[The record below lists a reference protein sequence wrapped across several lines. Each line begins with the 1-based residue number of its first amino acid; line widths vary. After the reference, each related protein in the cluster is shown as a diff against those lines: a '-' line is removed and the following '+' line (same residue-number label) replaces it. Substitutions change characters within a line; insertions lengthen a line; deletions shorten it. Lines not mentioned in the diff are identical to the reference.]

1 MMKVW
6 KNDKGIGGA
15 PQPSFNYLY
24 KKDIMEIKEYPC
36 GKTATYRFDAAGTP
50 KAVILLIHG
59 FGEHSERYRDWAA
72 KFNEKGIS
80 MRAFDLPGHGQSEGR
95 RGVMPPFDI
104 IFDTVDIMFKEIA
117 AELPDVPQLIYGH
130 SLGGGIV
137 LDYLIRRKPSLAGA
151 IATSPWIKLAFEPPT
166 VKQLLA
172 SVASRIMPGMTQSS
186 GLITEYLSR
195 DPKVV
200 EAYRKDPLVHGII
213 SAGIFGSITSA
224 AKEILSRASEI
235 TLPLLL
241 VHGRSDMITSAA
253 ATMEVA
259 AAAPGATLKLWD
271 GGYHELHNDLL
282 REDHFEF
289 IIEWIDTLI

>member
-1 MMKVW
+1 MKGQ
-6 KNDKGIGGA
+6 KGGKGRGGA

-24 KKDIMEIKEYPC
+24 KKDLMEIKEYPC
-36 GKTATYRFDAAGTP
+36 GKTATYKFDAAGTP
-50 KAVILLIHG
+50 KAVILLVHG
-59 FGEHSERYRDWAA
+59 FGEHSGRYRDWAT
-72 KFNEKGIS
+72 KFNEKGVS

-95 RGVMPPFDI
+95 RGVMPPFEALFDTIDI
-104 IFDTVDIMFKEIA
+104 ILKDIA
-117 AELPDVPQLIYGH
+117 AELPGIPQLIYGH

-151 IATSPWIKLAFEPPT
+151 IATSPWIKLAFEPPKA
-166 VKQLLA
+166 KQLLA
-172 SVASRIMPGMTQSS
+172 SIASRIMPGMTQSS
-186 GLITEYLSR
+186 GLKTEDLSR

-200 EAYRKDPLVHGII
+200 EAYRNDPLVHGMI
-213 SAGIFGSITSA
+213 SGEIFGSITDA
-224 AKEILSRASEI
+224 GKEIIGRASEI

-241 VHGRSDMITSAA
+241 VHGRSDRITSAA

-289 IIEWIDTLI
+289 IIEWIDTLL